1 MIQSMCMS
9 RDGRNLITAG
19 DLGVVS
25 IWRTHDF
32 AHLYSYP
39 RIDGAIHDIALSYD
53 QRYVSCI

>member
-1 MIQSMCMS
+1 MS